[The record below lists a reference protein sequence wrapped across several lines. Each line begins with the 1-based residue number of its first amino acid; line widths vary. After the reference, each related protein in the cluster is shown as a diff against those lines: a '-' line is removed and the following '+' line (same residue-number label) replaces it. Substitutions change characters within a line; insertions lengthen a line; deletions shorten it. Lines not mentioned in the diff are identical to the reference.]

1 MLDSTLTS
9 DRATPMLLLKHQS
22 LYKWKS
28 TLWCVCYKVAQRG
41 GIYRFPGSCHSLGR
55 VSLVEVDGRSSMTCG
70 QTDLVKSVHSLSPPS
85 QCSRQVSRCLAPKWG

>member
-28 TLWCVCYKVAQRG
+28 TLWCVCYKVARRG
-41 GIYRFPGSCHSLGR
+41 VFGR
-55 VSLVEVDGRSSMTCG
+55 LVSH
-70 QTDLVKSVHSLSPPS
+70 DLWKSTPMLLTWPS
-85 QCSRQVSRCLAPKWG
+85 QFSVCGRLVSHDLWPNQLSEVSSLLVAS